1 MGFWPGCLGRVGAAT
16 VRRVGAW
23 ALWMGCVGVGWGQD
37 AATGAIAGMVRDL
50 GGVGVLG
57 ATVTVVD
64 VGTGVG
70 RVFRSGGK
78 GEFWAAGLGAGRYVV
93 RMEVSGYSA
102 EERVVTVE
110 VGGTTAVA
118 MDVFAGAVRQTV
130 SVTAEEGDEDGAG
143 RAVGADG
150 LGGGGMGTAAEAVLT
165 PGELAQLPVNGRE
178 WQQFELLVPTAS
190 PGTVEDGPVSY
201 RGAPET
207 QNATAVDGVSGDQ
220 SYGAVPVG
228 AGAETGAEVEDE
240 SEGEATGASARP
252 YSAGGA
258 SGRHAGAAFAYSQ
271 EAVREFRVN
280 AHGYSALYGHAAGGV
295 VSAVTR
301 GGGDALHGTAF
312 LTVRDSAW
320 AAANPFSVA
329 TSFQDGVVTTGVVK
343 PHDLRQQFGGSVG
356 GALLP
361 GRGGERRLF
370 GFYVFDGQ
378 RRGFPAVS
386 SPGYA
391 GFYQLTATQSALLAT
406 RGVRPAQV
414 TAALNYLDS
423 LSGTVAR
430 RADQTV
436 NFGRLDWQA
445 TGRNRLTLE
454 GNRARWSSPAGAR
467 SGAVVDRGR
476 ASLGDSYLRA
486 DTGVLAW
493 GWSRGDRMSND
504 LRVQAVR
511 DLQYEVPQ
519 APLAGEPAVSVGGY
533 APEVA
538 IGPDGFTFGTP
549 AGIGRKAYPDERR
562 YGGAEVW
569 TYARGGHVLQVG
581 GEGSLVEDRID
592 ALNNV
597 EGTFHYDSG
606 ATGGHAGGLVDWVT
620 DYTFGVNS
628 YPNGGC
634 PSITAKIH
642 LFCFRSYS
650 QSFGEA
656 TVSFRTGEMAGFAQ
670 ETWRAGRRLTVGLGV
685 RYEYELLPFP
695 ERPNG
700 VLDGT
705 FGAVA
710 ATGVFPEDRNNLG
723 PRASLAWQPFGVG
736 KGTVRVGYGVYY
748 GRMAGA
754 TVRSAL
760 VNTALPSSATHV
772 RITPATETECP
783 QVANQGFGY
792 PCAYTTAPPAA
803 VETTTSA
810 MAFSRRFRLPA
821 VQQGTVSLERE
832 VGRGFAVSAT
842 YLLDIDR
849 QLPNSVDLNIAP
861 ATGVKA
867 FQLQGGTGWRGLRDG
882 ETFAVPVY
890 TTRVT
895 PSFGPVTEIE
905 SNGDATYNGVTA
917 EARAR
922 GWRGLTVRGS
932 VTYSKA
938 LDLAGSSGAVPRTNG
953 QFDPCTVLYDKGVSA
968 LNRPR
973 KAVVSGSWRP
983 EVRARDGWVRGV
995 ANGWEAAGIFRA
1007 TSGRPYSY
1015 DLFGGTYLKG
1025 GHESINGSGGAV
1037 YLPTVGRD
1045 TLALPMVENLDVRVS
1060 RVVRVRERVRV
1071 RGLVEAFN
1079 ALNQKN
1085 VSGVVQRAFLPGVE
1099 VNGVTPLVFQ
1109 DAAAIAAEG
1118 LNAQAFGT
1126 ATAAS
1131 GDLGR
1136 ERQVQVGVRV
1146 EF

>member
-1 MGFWPGCLGRVGAAT
+1 MGFWPGFGRVGLL
-16 VRRVGAW
+16 VRRLGAW
-23 ALWMGCVGVGWGQD
+23 ALWLGCVGVGWGQD
-37 AATGAIAGMVRDL
+37 AATGAISGVVRDL
-50 GGVGVLG
+50 GGVGVRG
-57 ATVTVVD
+57 AVVRVVD

-70 RVFRSGGK
+70 REFRSGGK
-78 GEFWAAGLGAGRYVV
+78 GEFTAAGLGAGRYLV

-118 MDVFAGAVRQTV
+118 LDVFAGVVRQTV
-130 SVTAEEGDEDGAG
+130 EVTAEDLDGDGDGAG
-143 RAVGADG
+143 RAVGVGSGA
-150 LGGGGMGTAAEAVLT
+150 GGVGTAAEAVLT
-165 PGELAQLPVNGRE
+165 PGELAELPVNGRE
-178 WQQFELLVPTAS
+178 WQRFELLVPTAS

-201 RGAPET
+201 RGEPET
-207 QNATAVDGVSGDQ
+207 QNATLVDGVSGDQ
-220 SYGAVPVG
+220 SYGAVRVG

-258 SGRHAGAAFAYSQ
+258 SGRHAGAAFVYSQ

-301 GGGDALHGTAF
+301 GGGDLLHGTAF

-320 AAANPFSVA
+320 AARNPFAVA
-329 TSFQDGVVTTGVVK
+329 THFKDGVVTTGVVK

-356 GALLP
+356 GALRP
-361 GRGGERRLF
+361 GRLF

-378 RRGFPAVS
+378 RRGFPAIS

-391 GFYQLTATQSALLAT
+391 EFYELTATQSALLAT
-406 RGVRPAQV
+406 RGVGSAQV
-414 TAALNYLDS
+414 VAALNYLDS

-445 TGRNRLTLE
+445 TGRNRFTLE
-454 GNRARWSSPAGAR
+454 GNRARWSSPAGSR

-486 DTGVLAW
+486 DMGVLAW

-519 APLAGEPAVSVGGY
+519 APLEQEPAISVGGY

-549 AGIGRKAYPDERR
+549 AGIGRTAYPDERR

-569 TYARGGHVLQVG
+569 TYARGGHVLQVR

-597 EGTFHYDSG
+597 EGTFSYDSG
-606 ATGGHAGGLVDWVT
+606 VTGGHAGGLVDWVT

-634 PSITAKIH
+634 PSIAASVH

-650 QSFGEA
+650 QSFGES
-656 TVSFRTGEMAGFAQ
+656 TVSFRTAEMAGFGQ
-670 ETWRAGRRLTVGLGV
+670 DTWRLGRRLTVGFGV

-705 FGAVA
+705 FGTVA
-710 ATGVFPEDRNNLG
+710 ATGVFPEDRNNVA
-723 PRASLAWQPFGVG
+723 PRASVAWQPGGRGRTG
-736 KGTVRVGYGVYY
+736 KTTVRVGYGMYY
-748 GRMAGA
+748 GRLAGA
-754 TVRSAL
+754 TIRSAL

-792 PCAYTTAPPAA
+792 VCAYTTAPPAA

-832 VGRGFAVSAT
+832 MGRGFGVGAT
-842 YLLDIDR
+842 YLVDIDR
-849 QLPNSVDLNIAP
+849 QLPNSVDLNIVP
-861 ATGVKA
+861 ATGTKE

-895 PSFGPVTEIE
+895 PDFGPVTAIE
-905 SNGDATYNGVTA
+905 SNGDATYNGVTVD
-917 EARAR
+917 ARER
-922 GWRGLTVRGS
+922 GWRGLSVRGS

-953 QFDPCTVLYDKGVSA
+953 QFDPFNVQYDKGLSA

-973 KAVVSGSWRP
+973 KAVVSGTWRP
-983 EVRARDGWVRGV
+983 EVRARDRWVRGV

-1015 DLFGGTYLKG
+1015 NIFGGTYLKG

-1045 TLALPMVENLDVRVS
+1045 TLALPMAEDLDVRVS
-1060 RVVRVRERVRV
+1060 RTVRVREGVRV
-1071 RGLVEAFN
+1071 RGSVEAFN
-1079 ALNQKN
+1079 ALNRVN

-1118 LNAQAFGT
+1118 LNSQAFGT
-1126 ATAAS
+1126 ATAS
-1131 GDLGR
+1131 TGDTGR

>member
-1 MGFWPGCLGRVGAAT
+1 MEFWPGLSWVGGWARCLGV
-16 VRRVGAW
+16 W
-23 ALWMGCVGVGWGQD
+23 ALVLGCAGVGVGQD
-37 AATGAIAGMVRDL
+37 AATGGISGVVRDL
-50 GGVGVLG
+50 GGVGVRG
-57 ATVTVVD
+57 AVVRVVD

-70 RVFRSGGK
+70 RELRTEGK
-78 GEFWAAGLGAGRYVV
+78 GEFTVAGLGSGRYLV
-93 RMEVSGYSA
+93 RMEAAGFSA
-102 EERVVTVE
+102 QERMVTVE
-110 VGGTTAVA
+110 VGGTTAVE
-118 MDVFAGAVRQTV
+118 MDVFAGVVRQMV
-130 SVTAEEGDEDGAG
+130 SVTAEDGEEDGDGAG
-143 RAVGADG
+143 RVVGA
-150 LGGGGMGTAAEAVLT
+150 GGGAGSGAGGGVGTAATAVLT
-165 PGELAQLPVNGRE
+165 PGELAELPVNGRE
-178 WQQFELLVPTAS
+178 WQRFVLLTPGAS
-190 PGTVEDGPVSY
+190 PGTVEDGPVSF

-220 SYGAVPVG
+220 SYGAVAVG

-240 SEGEATGASARP
+240 SEGEATGASDRP

-258 SGRHAGAAFAYSQ
+258 SGRHEGAAFVYSQ

-295 VSAVTR
+295 VTAVTR
-301 GGGDALHGTAF
+301 GGGDVLRGTGF
-312 LTVRDSAW
+312 WTVRDSGW
-320 AAANPFSVA
+320 AAANPFSVL
-329 TSFQDGVVTTGVVK
+329 THFRDGVVTTGVVK
-343 PHDLRQQFGGSVG
+343 PHDLRQQFGGSLG
-356 GALLP
+356 GALRP
-361 GRGGERRLF
+361 GRLF

-391 GFYQLTATQSALLAT
+391 GFYQLTATQMAVLAR
-406 RGVRPAQV
+406 RGVTPGKV
-414 TAALNYLDS
+414 MAALNYIDG
-423 LSGTVAR
+423 LSGEVPR

-445 TGRNRLTLE
+445 TGRNRLTVE
-454 GNRARWSSPAGAR
+454 GNRARWSSPAGSR

-486 DTGVLAW
+486 DTGVVAW

-504 LRVQAVR
+504 LRVQVAR
-511 DLQYEVPQ
+511 DLQYETPQ
-519 APLAGEPAVSVGGY
+519 APLAGEPAISVGGY

-538 IGPDGFTFGTP
+538 IGPNGFTFGTP
-549 AGIGRKAYPDERR
+549 AGIGRTAYPDERR
-562 YGGAEVW
+562 YGLAETW
-569 TYARGGHVLQVG
+569 TYARGGHLLQVG

-592 ALNNV
+592 ALNNI

-634 PSITAKIH
+634 PSITAKVH

-656 TVSFRTGEMAGFAQ
+656 SVSFRTGEMAGFAQ
-670 ETWRAGRRLTVGLGV
+670 ETWRAGRRLTVGFGV

-695 ERPNG
+695 QRPNG

-710 ATGVFPEDRNNLG
+710 ATGVFPEDRNNVG
-723 PRASLAWQPFGVG
+723 PRASVAWAPFGVG

-760 VNTALPSSATHV
+760 VNTGMASSATHV
-772 RITPATETECP
+772 RITPATVTGCP

-792 PCAYTTAPPAA
+792 PCAYTSAPPLA
-803 VETTTSA
+803 VATTTSA
-810 MAFSRRFRLPA
+810 MAFSRRFRLPE
-821 VQQGTVSLERE
+821 VQQGTVSVERE
-832 VGRGFAVSAT
+832 FGRGFGVSAT
-842 YLLDIDR
+842 YLMDIDR
-849 QLPNSVDLNIAP
+849 QLPNSVDMNIGP
-861 ATGVKA
+861 STGMKA
-867 FQLQGGTGWRGLRDG
+867 FQIQGGTGWRGLRDG

-890 TTRVT
+890 TTRVN
-895 PSFGPVTEIE
+895 PDFGPVTEIL
-905 SNGDATYNGVTA
+905 SNGDATYHGVTV
-917 EARAR
+917 EARSRTAK
-922 GWRGLTVRGS
+922 GLTVRGS
-932 VTYSKA
+932 WTFSKA
-938 LDLAGSSGAVPRTNG
+938 LDLAGSSGAAPRTNG
-953 QFDPCTVLYDKGVSA
+953 QFDPFNVLYDKGVSA
-968 LNRPR
+968 LNRPQ
-973 KAVVSGSWRP
+973 KVVVSGVWRP
-983 EVRARDGWVRGV
+983 EVRSRDAWVRGV
-995 ANGWEAAGIFRA
+995 GNGWQVAGIFRA

-1015 DLFGGTYLKG
+1015 NVFGGTYLKG
-1025 GHESINGSGGAV
+1025 GHESLNGSGGAV

-1045 TLALPMVENLDVRVS
+1045 TLRLPMTTSTDVRVS
-1060 RVVRVRERVRV
+1060 RVVRVREGVRV
-1071 RGLVEAFN
+1071 RGLVEGFN
-1079 ALNQKN
+1079 VLNRKN
-1085 VSGVVQRAFLPGVE
+1085 VSGVVQRAFLPGVA

-1131 GDLGR
+1131 GDLAR